1 MISTKTNR
9 KEILIT
15 MDMDKI
21 VCNCYSITN
30 GGIKEAVDNGATTL
44 EEVQEATSAGT
55 ICGRCCDDIQNLITA
70 FTTGPKE

>member
-1 MISTKTNR
+1 
-9 KEILIT
+9 

-44 EEVQEATSAGT
+44 EEVKEVTGAGT
-55 ICGRCCDDIQNLITA
+55 ICGVCLDDVQRLVDEFVA
-70 FTTGPKE
+70 AKE

>member
-1 MISTKTNR
+1 MIHANYER
-9 KEILIT
+9 KVCI

-44 EEVQEATSAGT
+44 EEVISLLNQ
-55 ICGRCCDDIQNLITA
+55 
-70 FTTGPKE
+70 